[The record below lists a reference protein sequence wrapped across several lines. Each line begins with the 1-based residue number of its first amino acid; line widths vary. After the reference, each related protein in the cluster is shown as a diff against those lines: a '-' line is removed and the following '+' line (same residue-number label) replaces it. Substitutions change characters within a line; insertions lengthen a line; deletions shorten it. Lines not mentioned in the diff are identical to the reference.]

1 MKNTLSAKQIAVS
14 LLAGRDY
21 SRQQIKQ
28 KLEAKNFETDEIE
41 VALDA
46 CEQSG
51 YIDDKR
57 FAQML
62 LRSHIYKGHGPVRI
76 KQTMK
81 LKGVSSDIISD
92 IFEHSDC
99 DWFVLAKEKVEK
111 KYANK
116 PIADFKE
123 KAKRVRFLLGQGFDY
138 EQANYALSQSDT
150 E

>member
-1 MKNTLSAKQIAVS
+1 MKSTPSARQIAVS

-28 KLEAKNFETDEIE
+28 KLEAKEFAAEEIE
-41 VALDA
+41 AVLDA

-62 LRSHIYKGHGPVRI
+62 LRSHIYKGHGPIRI
-76 KQTMK
+76 KQAMM
-81 LKGVSSDIISD
+81 LKGVSSEIVAEAING
-92 IFEHSDC
+92 SDC
-99 DWFVLAKEKVEK
+99 DWFELAKEKVEK
-111 KYANK
+111 KYTNK
-116 PIADFKE
+116 AIADYKE
-123 KAKRVRFLLGQGFDY
+123 KAKRIRFLMGQGFDY
-138 EQANYALSQSDT
+138 EQANYALSQSNT